1 MEVNASSDD
10 QQWLESVNKPLIRE
24 VAHWGR
30 CDLGGGDSFAGGRH
44 RPSMQAVKL
53 CSQHRQVSADNLH
66 GGAVSFDG
74 DTKIALNKWRL
85 LALPKPEEDKD
96 EMKAAHECCSTLTQK
111 FLSNKFEDCQFKKL
125 FDNSTPID
133 RACLLSISSPHASA
147 WLSVTPSLCMGLHLE
162 PSEFQVT
169 IKWWLGI
176 PVAHGQSC
184 SQCNAALD
192 AYGHHAQCCK
202 LGDDVVSRHNR
213 LRDIFNDFCY
223 SACLAP
229 QLEMGGWSRDRT
241 RLADVLVPNW
251 VLDLYNNL
259 VDPPDSLTPDSVDN
273 SCSSLT
279 QKFLSNKIE
288 DCQFRKLFDNSTPI
302 DRACLL
308 SISSPHASAWL
319 SVTPS
324 PSMSLHLEPSEFQVT
339 IKWWLGIPVAQ
350 EMGGW
355 SREHT
360 HPADVLVPNW
370 VLAKVASDKV
380 MFEMASLLSPRQLG
394 YGVSKGAEAAVHA
407 ARFYFKNIGSNKVF
421 LKLDFR
427 NAFNSIRRDR
437 MLEAVH
443 HLAPSI
449 YSFVHSV
456 YSSSSLF
463 WSDKIILS
471 SEGVQQG
478 DPLGPLL
485 FCLTIH
491 HMCSRLK
498 SELCIF
504 YLDDGTRGGL
514 LSDILHDIEM
524 IKKEAGIVGLEL
536 NPQKSEVVGNNSEL
550 IAGIQSMLPG
560 VRVVDPAVA
569 TLLGSPIGGTESLD
583 AAIDT
588 KTAML
593 KCLRERFRY
602 ITCHD
607 AYLLL
612 RHSLAIPKLLYLLR
626 TSPCFLSPSLKIYD
640 DELRAT
646 ICSSFNIHLIESDS
660 SWIQSIL
667 PVNCGGL
674 GIRSAVQLA
683 PSAFLA
689 SAAASS
695 ELAHMILPTNMQP
708 TQLSYVDEALV
719 IWSQGYQEQ
728 PLTGVAAHHQ
738 KSWDSLRLFSMADT
752 LLKNTTDEL
761 NRARLL
767 AASCK
772 ESGAWLNALP
782 ITSLGLRMDDTTI
795 RISMGLRLGIPLC
808 RNHICQH
815 CGAEVSQ
822 FATHGLSCK
831 RSAGRHYRHSAMNDI
846 IHRALVAA
854 HVPSRLEP
862 SGLYRSDGKRPD
874 GITTDLWK
882 CGQFLV
888 WDATCPDTYAPSY
901 STIAAQQA
909 GAVAQQAEDK
919 KTQKYKHLSSHHFFT
934 PVAIETSGVYGPRT
948 ADFLKE
954 LGHQLRQVSGEASSF
969 HYLAQRLS
977 VAIQRGNSAS
987 VMWTMDGDGEE
998 FFV

>member
-1 MEVNASSDD
+1 MPKDRREAKWEKACMPGFKTPVPIALHSKRDAFSSKGIILGVVRLDAVAINTTESPSTDVPVSTTTDDVLTKTAIPIVESSTSQSAVPPRGGCRRSLTKIVNNQIQSESDPPLPLKLRPGQKKQKDPLEYLATRVSSKIEEGDFKGAIRLATSDD
-10 QQWLESVNKPLIRE
+10 KFAQDNATTFNDLQQKHPSLHPDAVIPIQTSDSPPNMPVTSNEVVKAIQSFPCGSAGGPDGLRPQHLKDMISASANSGGEALIEALSSFISLILSGQTPIAIRPYFFGASLIALEKK
-24 VAHWGR
+24 
-30 CDLGGGDSFAGGRH
+30 GGGIG
-44 RPSMQAVKL
+44 PIAVG
-53 CSQHRQVSADNLH
+53 C
-66 GGAVSFDG
+66 
-74 DTKIALNKWRL
+74 
-85 LALPKPEEDKD
+85 
-96 EMKAAHECCSTLTQK
+96 TL
-111 FLSNKFEDCQFKKL
+111 
-125 FDNSTPID
+125 
-133 RACLLSISSPHASA
+133 R
-147 WLSVTPSLCMGLHLE
+147 
-162 PSEFQVT
+162 
-169 IKWWLGI
+169 
-176 PVAHGQSC
+176 
-184 SQCNAALD
+184 
-192 AYGHHAQCCK
+192 
-202 LGDDVVSRHNR
+202 
-213 LRDIFNDFCY
+213 
-223 SACLAP
+223 
-229 QLEMGGWSRDRT
+229 
-241 RLADVLVPNW
+241 RLA
-251 VLDLYNNL
+251 
-259 VDPPDSLTPDSVDN
+259 
-273 SCSSLT
+273 
-279 QKFLSNKIE
+279 
-288 DCQFRKLFDNSTPI
+288 
-302 DRACLL
+302 
-308 SISSPHASAWL
+308 
-319 SVTPS
+319 
-324 PSMSLHLEPSEFQVT
+324 
-339 IKWWLGIPVAQ
+339 
-350 EMGGW
+350 
-355 SREHT
+355 
-360 HPADVLVPNW
+360 
-370 VLAKVASDKV
+370 AKVASDKV

-407 ARFYFKNIGSNKVF
+407 ARFYLKNIGSNKVF
-421 LKLDFR
+421 LKLDFK

-456 YSSSSLF
+456 YSSSSSLF

-504 YLDDGTRGGL
+504 YLDDGTLGGL
-514 LSDILHDIEM
+514 LSDVLHDVEM

-550 IAGIQSMLPG
+550 IAGIQSVLPG
-560 VRVVDPAVA
+560 VRVVAPAVA

-646 ICSSFNIHLIESDS
+646 ICSSFNIHLTESDP

-667 PVNCGGL
+667 PVNCSGL
-674 GIRSAVQLA
+674 GILSAVQLA

-719 IWSQGYQEQ
+719 IWSQGCQEQ

-795 RISMGLRLGIPLC
+795 RVSMGLRLGIPLC

-831 RSAGRHYRHSAMNDI
+831 RSAGRHYRHLAINDI

-874 GITTDLWK
+874 GITTVPWK
-882 CGQFLV
+882 CGQLLV

-909 GAVAQQAEDK
+909 GAVGQQAEDK
-919 KTQKYKHLSSHHFFT
+919 KAQKYKHLSSHHFFT

-954 LGHQLRQVSGEASSF
+954 LGHRLRQVSGEASSF

-987 VMWTMDGDGEE
+987 VMGTMDGDGEE